1 MVRYPKDYSPI
12 MEYYSQI
19 KGGKVTVSRKVQRIY
34 QKLTEDLSGSTGAD
48 GTMYHYSPSRA
59 NHILEFAENYC
70 RHSKGK
76 LGGQLVVLE
85 LWEKAM
91 LAAMFGFIDDEGR
104 RRYRE
109 VVLIVAK
116 KNGKSLISS
125 IVGLYLQ
132 VGDGE
137 PGAEVYA
144 VATKKDQAKIIWG
157 EAKRMVN
164 KSPELRKLIK
174 PLVGEMDCAVNES
187 VFKPLASDTDTLD
200 GLNVHG
206 ALMDEVH
213 QWRDGMA
220 LYNIIADG
228 TTAREQPMTL
238 ITTTAG
244 VVREDIYDNKYEYAA
259 KVIIGYDDP
268 DAGIVDDHF
277 LPFIYELDARE
288 EWEDERCWPKANPG
302 LGTIKNIRQLR
313 DKKTDDLQL
322 KVERAKQNPNDLSG
336 VLCKEFNIRETSG
349 GSWLS
354 FDDINN
360 ETLFDVAELRPRY
373 GVGGADLSST
383 DDLTAACV
391 IFMLPECSDIYVI
404 PMFWIPAD
412 LVERHI
418 NEDKV
423 RYDIWIDKGW
433 VRTCPGNRINPDA
446 VREWFLEVQS
456 EYDIYLNL
464 VGYDS
469 WSAELWVN
477 EMKRSFGDST
487 MRPVIQGKKTLS
499 NPMKMLAKDLQAHK
513 IIYNNNGVLK
523 WCMANT
529 CVDEDRN
536 GNIQPIK
543 SRKPTQR
550 IDGLAALLDAYTVLQ
565 DNLNDYLSVI

>member
-1 MVRYPKDYSPI
+1 MVKYPEDYSPI
-12 MEYYSQI
+12 LEYYDRI
-19 KGGKVTVSRKVQRIY
+19 KSGDEVVSRKVARVY
-34 QKLTEDLSGSTGAD
+34 RKLAEDLSGSVGAD
-48 GTMYHYSPSRA
+48 GTVYHYSHSRA

-109 VVLIVAK
+109 IILIVAK
-116 KNGKSLISS
+116 KNGKSLIGS

-164 KSPELRKLIK
+164 KSPELRRIIK
-174 PLVGEMDCAVNES
+174 PLVGEMDCAANES

-213 QWRDGMA
+213 QWRDGVA
-220 LYNIIADG
+220 LYDIIADG
-228 TTAREQPMTL
+228 TTAREQPMVL
-238 ITTTAG
+238 ITSTAG
-244 VVREDIYDNKYEYAA
+244 VVREDIYDNKYEYAE
-259 KVIIGYDDP
+259 KVILGYDDP

-277 LPFIYELDARE
+277 LPFIYELDSRE
-288 EWEDERCWPKANPG
+288 EWEKEECWKKANPG

-313 DKKTDDLQL
+313 DK
-322 KVERAKQNPNDLSG
+322 VARAKQEPSLQRNL
-336 VLCKEFNIRETSG
+336 LCKEFNIRETAG

-354 FDDINN
+354 FDDLNN
-360 ETLFDVAELRPRY
+360 ETLFDVRELKPRY

-391 IFMLPECSDIYVI
+391 IFMLPGFPEIYVI
-404 PMFWIPAD
+404 PMFWIPENS
-412 LVERHI
+412 VERHI
-418 NEDKV
+418 RTDKI
-423 RYDIWIDKGW
+423 RYDIWIEKGW
-433 VRTCPGNRINPDA
+433 VRTCPGNKINPD
-446 VREWFLEVQS
+446 VVWEWFVEIQE
-456 EYDIYLNL
+456 EYDIYLNI

-469 WSAELWVN
+469 WSAEMWAN
-477 EMKRSFGDST
+477 KMKQTFGEKT
-487 MRPVIQGKKTLS
+487 MHPVIQGKKTLS
-499 NPMKMLAKDLQAHK
+499 NPMKMLAKDFEAHR
-513 IIYNNNGVLK
+513 IIYNNNGLLK
-523 WCMANT
+523 WCIANT
-529 CVDEDRN
+529 SVDEDKN

-543 SRKPTQR
+543 SRRPTQR

-565 DNLNDYLSVI
+565 DNLDDYLSVI

>member
-1 MVRYPKDYSPI
+1 MVKYPKDYSPI

-19 KGGKVTVSRKVQRIY
+19 RDGKVTVSKKIRRIY
-34 QKLTEDLSGSTGAD
+34 QKLAEDLSGSTGGD
-48 GTMYHYSPSRA
+48 GTVYHYSSSRA

-70 RHSKGK
+70 RHSKGR

-174 PLVGEMDCAVNES
+174 PLVGEMDCAANES

-220 LYNIIADG
+220 LYDIIADG

-313 DKKTDDLQL
+313 DKVRKAQQSPDLQRNL
-322 KVERAKQNPNDLSG
+322 
-336 VLCKEFNIRETSG
+336 LCKEFNIRETSG

-360 ETLFDVAELRPRY
+360 ETTFDVTELRPRY

-446 VREWFLEVQS
+446 VREWFLEIQS
-456 EYDIYLNL
+456 KYDIYLNL

>member
-1 MVRYPKDYSPI
+1 MVKYPEDYSPI
-12 MEYYSQI
+12 LEYYERI
-19 KGGKVTVSRKVQRIY
+19 KSGDEVVSRKIARVYR
-34 QKLTEDLSGSTGAD
+34 KLAEDLNGSVGAD
-48 GTMYHYSPSRA
+48 GTVYHYSHSRA

-109 VVLIVAK
+109 IILIVAK
-116 KNGKSLISS
+116 KNGKSLIGS

-164 KSPELRKLIK
+164 KSPELRRIIK
-174 PLVGEMDCAVNES
+174 PLVGEMDCAANES

-213 QWRDGMA
+213 QWRDGVA
-220 LYNIIADG
+220 LYDIIADG
-228 TTAREQPMTL
+228 TTAREQPMVL
-238 ITTTAG
+238 ITSTAG
-244 VVREDIYDNKYEYAA
+244 VVREDIYDNKYEYAE
-259 KVIIGYDDP
+259 KVILGYDDP

-277 LPFIYELDARE
+277 LPFIYELDSRE
-288 EWEDERCWPKANPG
+288 EWEKEECWKKANPG

-313 DKKTDDLQL
+313 DK
-322 KVERAKQNPNDLSG
+322 VARAKQEPSLQRNL
-336 VLCKEFNIRETSG
+336 LCKEFNIRETAG

-354 FDDINN
+354 FDDLNN
-360 ETLFDVAELRPRY
+360 ETLFDVRELKPRY

-391 IFMLPECSDIYVI
+391 IFMLPESPEIYVI
-404 PMFWIPAD
+404 PMFWIPENS
-412 LVERHI
+412 VERHI
-418 NEDKV
+418 RTDKI
-423 RYDIWIDKGW
+423 RYDIWIEKGW
-433 VRTCPGNRINPDA
+433 VRTCPGNKINPD
-446 VREWFLEVQS
+446 VVWEWFVEIQN
-456 EYDIYLNL
+456 EYDIYLFN

-469 WSAELWVN
+469 WSAEMWASK
-477 EMKRSFGDST
+477 MKQTFGDST

-499 NPMKMLAKDLQAHK
+499 NPMKMLAKDFEAHR
-513 IIYNNNGVLK
+513 IIYNNNGLLK
-523 WCMANT
+523 WCIANT
-529 CVDEDRN
+529 SVDEDKN

-543 SRKPTQR
+543 NRRPTQR

-565 DNLNDYLSVI
+565 DNLDDYLSVI

>member
-1 MVRYPKDYSPI
+1 LVRYPKDYSPI

-34 QKLTEDLSGSTGAD
+34 QKLAEDLSGSTGAD

-313 DKKTDDLQL
+313 DKVRKAQQSPDLQRNL
-322 KVERAKQNPNDLSG
+322 
-336 VLCKEFNIRETSG
+336 LCKEFNIRETSG

-360 ETLFDVAELRPRY
+360 ETLFNVAELRPRY

>member
-1 MVRYPKDYSPI
+1 MVKYPEDYSPI
-12 MEYYSQI
+12 LEYYERI
-19 KGGKVTVSRKVQRIY
+19 KSGDEVVSRKIARVYR
-34 QKLTEDLSGSTGAD
+34 KLVEDLNGSVGAD
-48 GTMYHYSPSRA
+48 GTVYHYSHSRA

-109 VVLIVAK
+109 IILIVAK
-116 KNGKSLISS
+116 KNGKSLIGS

-164 KSPELRKLIK
+164 KSPELRRIIK
-174 PLVGEMDCAVNES
+174 PLVGEMDCAANES

-213 QWRDGMA
+213 QWRDGVA
-220 LYNIIADG
+220 LYDIIADG
-228 TTAREQPMTL
+228 TTAREQPMVL
-238 ITTTAG
+238 ITSTAG
-244 VVREDIYDNKYEYAA
+244 VVREDIYDNKYEYAE
-259 KVIIGYDDP
+259 KVILGYDDP

-277 LPFIYELDARE
+277 LPFIYELDSRD
-288 EWEDERCWPKANPG
+288 EWEKEECWKKANPG

-313 DKKTDDLQL
+313 DK
-322 KVERAKQNPNDLSG
+322 VARAKQEPSLQRNL
-336 VLCKEFNIRETSG
+336 LCKEFNIRETAG

-354 FDDINN
+354 FDDLNN
-360 ETLFDVAELRPRY
+360 ETLFDVRELKPRY

-391 IFMLPECSDIYVI
+391 IFMLPGFPEIYVI
-404 PMFWIPAD
+404 PMFWIPENS
-412 LVERHI
+412 VERHI
-418 NEDKV
+418 RTDKI
-423 RYDIWIDKGW
+423 RYDIWIEKGW
-433 VRTCPGNRINPDA
+433 VRTCPGNKINPD
-446 VREWFLEVQS
+446 VVWEWFVEIQE
-456 EYDIYLNL
+456 EYDIYLNI

-469 WSAELWVN
+469 WSAEMWAN
-477 EMKRSFGDST
+477 KMKQTFGEKT
-487 MRPVIQGKKTLS
+487 MHPVIQGKKTLS
-499 NPMKMLAKDLQAHK
+499 NPMKMLAKDFEAHR
-513 IIYNNNGVLK
+513 IIYNNNGLLK
-523 WCMANT
+523 WCIANT
-529 CVDEDRN
+529 SVDEDKN

-543 SRKPTQR
+543 NRRATQR

-565 DNLNDYLSVI
+565 DNLDDYLSVI

>member
-1 MVRYPKDYSPI
+1 MFLVKYPEDYSPI
-12 MEYYSQI
+12 LEYYERI
-19 KGGKVTVSRKVQRIY
+19 KSGDEVVSRKIARVYR
-34 QKLTEDLSGSTGAD
+34 KLAEDLSGSVGAD
-48 GTMYHYSPSRA
+48 GTVYHYSHSRA

-109 VVLIVAK
+109 IILIVAK
-116 KNGKSLISS
+116 KNGKSLIGS

-164 KSPELRKLIK
+164 KSPELRRIIK
-174 PLVGEMDCAVNES
+174 PLVGEMDCAANES

-213 QWRDGMA
+213 QWRDGVA
-220 LYNIIADG
+220 LYDIIADG
-228 TTAREQPMTL
+228 TTAREQPMVL
-238 ITTTAG
+238 ITSTAG
-244 VVREDIYDNKYEYAA
+244 VVREDIYDNKYEYAE
-259 KVIIGYDDP
+259 KVILGYDDP

-277 LPFIYELDARE
+277 LPFIYELDSRE
-288 EWEDERCWPKANPG
+288 EWEKEECWKKANPG

-313 DKKTDDLQL
+313 DK
-322 KVERAKQNPNDLSG
+322 VARAKQEPSLQRNL
-336 VLCKEFNIRETSG
+336 LCKEFNIRETAG

-354 FDDINN
+354 FDDLNN
-360 ETLFDVAELRPRY
+360 ETLFDVRELKPRY

-391 IFMLPECSDIYVI
+391 IFMLPGSSDIYVI
-404 PMFWIPAD
+404 PMFWIPENS
-412 LVERHI
+412 VERHI
-418 NEDKV
+418 RTDKI
-423 RYDIWIDKGW
+423 RYDIWIEKGW
-433 VRTCPGNRINPDA
+433 VRTCPGNKINPD
-446 VREWFLEVQS
+446 VVWEWFVEIQE
-456 EYDIYLNL
+456 EYDIYLNI

-469 WSAELWVN
+469 WSAEMWASK
-477 EMKRSFGDST
+477 MKQTFGEKT

-499 NPMKMLAKDLQAHK
+499 NPMKMLAKDFEAHR
-513 IIYNNNGVLK
+513 IIYNNNGLLK
-523 WCMANT
+523 WCIANT
-529 CVDEDRN
+529 SVDEDKN

-543 SRKPTQR
+543 SRTPTRR

-565 DNLNDYLSVI
+565 DNLDDYLSVI

>member
-1 MVRYPKDYSPI
+1 MFLVKYPEDYSPI
-12 MEYYSQI
+12 LEYYERI
-19 KGGKVTVSRKVQRIY
+19 KSGDEVVSRKIARVYR
-34 QKLTEDLSGSTGAD
+34 KLAEDLDGSVGAD
-48 GTMYHYSPSRA
+48 GTVYHYSHSRA

-91 LAAMFGFIDDEGR
+91 LSAMFGFIDDEGR

-109 VVLIVAK
+109 VILIVAK
-116 KNGKSLISS
+116 KNGKSLIGS

-164 KSPELRKLIK
+164 KSPELRRIIK
-174 PLVGEMDCAVNES
+174 PLVGEMDCAANES

-213 QWRDGMA
+213 QWRDGVA
-220 LYNIIADG
+220 LYDIIADG
-228 TTAREQPMTL
+228 TTAREQPMVL
-238 ITTTAG
+238 ITSTAG
-244 VVREDIYDNKYEYAA
+244 VVREDIYDNKYEYAE
-259 KVIIGYDDP
+259 KVILGYDDP

-277 LPFIYELDARE
+277 LPFIYELDSRE
-288 EWEDERCWPKANPG
+288 EWEKEECWKKANPG

-313 DKKTDDLQL
+313 DK
-322 KVERAKQNPNDLSG
+322 VARAKQEPSLQRNL
-336 VLCKEFNIRETSG
+336 LCKEFNIRETAG

-354 FDDINN
+354 FDDLNN
-360 ETLFDVAELRPRY
+360 ETLFDVRELKPRY

-391 IFMLPECSDIYVI
+391 IFMLPGCSDIYVI
-404 PMFWIPAD
+404 PMFWIPENS
-412 LVERHI
+412 VERHI
-418 NEDKV
+418 RTDKI
-423 RYDIWIDKGW
+423 RYDIWIEKGW
-433 VRTCPGNRINPDA
+433 VRTCPGNKINPD
-446 VREWFLEVQS
+446 VVWEWFVEIQE
-456 EYDIYLNL
+456 EYDIYLNI

-469 WSAELWVN
+469 WSAEMWAN
-477 EMKRSFGDST
+477 KMKQTFGEKT
-487 MRPVIQGKKTLS
+487 MHPVIQGKKTLS
-499 NPMKMLAKDLQAHK
+499 NPMKMLAKDFEAHR
-513 IIYNNNGVLK
+513 IIYNNNGLLK
-523 WCMANT
+523 WCIANT
-529 CVDEDRN
+529 SVDEDKN

-543 SRKPTQR
+543 NRRPTQR

-565 DNLNDYLSVI
+565 DNLDDYLSVI

>member
-19 KGGKVTVSRKVQRIY
+19 KDGKVTVSRKVQRIY
-34 QKLTEDLSGSTGAD
+34 QKLAEDLSGSIGAD

-76 LGGQLVVLE
+76 LGGQLIVLE

-313 DKKTDDLQL
+313 DKVRKAQQSPDLQRNL
-322 KVERAKQNPNDLSG
+322 
-336 VLCKEFNIRETSG
+336 LCKEFNIRETSG

>member
-313 DKKTDDLQL
+313 DKVRKAQQSPDLQRNL
-322 KVERAKQNPNDLSG
+322 
-336 VLCKEFNIRETSG
+336 LCKEFNIRETSG

>member
-19 KGGKVTVSRKVQRIY
+19 KDGKVTVSRKVQRIY
-34 QKLTEDLSGSTGAD
+34 QKLAEDLSGSAGAD

-213 QWRDGMA
+213 QWRDGLS

-313 DKKTDDLQL
+313 DKVRKAQQSPDLQRNL
-322 KVERAKQNPNDLSG
+322 
-336 VLCKEFNIRETSG
+336 LCKEFNIRETSG

-360 ETLFDVAELRPRY
+360 ETIFDVAELRPRY

>member
-1 MVRYPKDYSPI
+1 MVKYPEDYSPI
-12 MEYYSQI
+12 LEYYERI
-19 KGGKVTVSRKVQRIY
+19 KSGDEVVSRKIARVYR
-34 QKLTEDLSGSTGAD
+34 KLVEDLCGSVGAD
-48 GTMYHYSPSRA
+48 GTVYHYSHSRA

-104 RRYRE
+104 RKYRE
-109 VVLIVAK
+109 IILIVAK
-116 KNGKSLISS
+116 KNGKSLIGS

-164 KSPELRKLIK
+164 KSPELRRIIK
-174 PLVGEMDCAVNES
+174 PLVGEMDCAANES

-213 QWRDGMA
+213 QWRDGVA
-220 LYNIIADG
+220 LYDIIADG
-228 TTAREQPMTL
+228 TTAREQPMVL
-238 ITTTAG
+238 ITSTAG
-244 VVREDIYDNKYEYAA
+244 VVREDIYDNKYEYAE
-259 KVIIGYDDP
+259 KVILGYDDP

-277 LPFIYELDARE
+277 LPFIYELDSRE
-288 EWEDERCWPKANPG
+288 EWENEECWKKANPG

-313 DKKTDDLQL
+313 DK
-322 KVERAKQNPNDLSG
+322 VARAKQEPSLQRNL
-336 VLCKEFNIRETSG
+336 LCKEFNIRETAG

-354 FDDINN
+354 FDDLNN
-360 ETLFDVAELRPRY
+360 ETLFDVRELKPRY

-391 IFMLPECSDIYVI
+391 IFMLPESPEIYVI
-404 PMFWIPAD
+404 PMFWIPENS
-412 LVERHI
+412 VERHI
-418 NEDKV
+418 RTDKI
-423 RYDIWIDKGW
+423 RYDIWIEKGW
-433 VRTCPGNRINPDA
+433 VRTCPGNKINPD
-446 VREWFLEVQS
+446 VVWEWFVEIQN
-456 EYDIYLNL
+456 EYDIYLFN

-469 WSAELWVN
+469 WSAEMWASK
-477 EMKRSFGDST
+477 MKQTFGDST

-499 NPMKMLAKDLQAHK
+499 NPMKMLAKDFEAHR
-513 IIYNNNGVLK
+513 IIYNNNGLLK
-523 WCMANT
+523 WCIANT
-529 CVDEDRN
+529 SVDEDKN

-543 SRKPTQR
+543 NRHPTQR

-565 DNLNDYLSVI
+565 DNLDDYLSVI

>member
-19 KGGKVTVSRKVQRIY
+19 KDGKVTVSRKVQRIY
-34 QKLTEDLSGSTGAD
+34 QKLAEDLSGSAGAD

-313 DKKTDDLQL
+313 DKVRKAQQSPDLQRNL
-322 KVERAKQNPNDLSG
+322 
-336 VLCKEFNIRETSG
+336 LCKEFNIRETSG

>member
-1 MVRYPKDYSPI
+1 MIKYPEAYNPI
-12 MEYYSQI
+12 LEYYERI
-19 KGGKVTVSRKVQRIY
+19 KSGDEVVSRKIARVYR
-34 QKLTEDLSGSTGAD
+34 KLAEDIGGSVGAD
-48 GTMYHYSPSRA
+48 GTVYHYSHSRA

-109 VVLIVAK
+109 VILIVAK
-116 KNGKSLISS
+116 KNGKSLIGS

-164 KSPELRKLIK
+164 KSPELRRIIK
-174 PLVGEMDCAVNES
+174 PLVGEMDCAANES

-213 QWRDGMA
+213 QWRDGVA
-220 LYNIIADG
+220 LYDIIADG
-228 TTAREQPMTL
+228 TTAREQPMVL
-238 ITTTAG
+238 ITSTAG
-244 VVREDIYDNKYEYAA
+244 VVREDIYDRKYEYAE
-259 KVIIGYDDP
+259 KVILGYDDP

-277 LPFIYELDARE
+277 LPFIYELDSRE
-288 EWEDERCWPKANPG
+288 EWEKEECWKKANPG

-313 DKKTDDLQL
+313 DKVAK
-322 KVERAKQNPNDLSG
+322 AKQEPSLQRNL
-336 VLCKEFNIRETSG
+336 LCKEFNIRETAG

-354 FDDINN
+354 FDDLNN
-360 ETLFDVAELRPRY
+360 ETLFDVRELKPRY

-391 IFMLPECSDIYVI
+391 IFMLPGCSDIYVI
-404 PMFWIPAD
+404 PMFWIPENS
-412 LVERHI
+412 VERHI
-418 NEDKV
+418 RTDKI
-423 RYDIWIDKGW
+423 RYDIWIEKGW
-433 VRTCPGNRINPDA
+433 VRTCPGNKINPD
-446 VREWFLEVQS
+446 VVWEWFVEVQN
-456 EYDIYLNL
+456 EYDIYLFN

-469 WSAELWVN
+469 WSAEMWASK
-477 EMKRSFGDST
+477 MKQTFGEKT
-487 MRPVIQGKKTLS
+487 MHPVIQGKKTLS
-499 NPMKMLAKDLQAHK
+499 NPMKMLAKDFEAHR
-513 IIYNNNGVLK
+513 IIYNNNGLLK
-523 WCMANT
+523 WCIANT
-529 CVDEDRN
+529 SVDEDKN

-543 SRKPTQR
+543 NRRPTQR

-565 DNLNDYLSVI
+565 DNLDEYLSVI

>member
-19 KGGKVTVSRKVQRIY
+19 KDGKVTVSRKVQRIY
-34 QKLTEDLSGSTGAD
+34 QKLAEDLSGSTGAD

-157 EAKRMVN
+157 EAKRMAN

-174 PLVGEMDCAVNES
+174 PLVGEMDCAANES

-220 LYNIIADG
+220 LYDIIADG

-313 DKKTDDLQL
+313 DKVRKAQQSPDLQRNL
-322 KVERAKQNPNDLSG
+322 
-336 VLCKEFNIRETSG
+336 LCKEFNIRETSG

-360 ETLFDVAELRPRY
+360 ETAFDVAELRPRY

-391 IFMLPECSDIYVI
+391 IFMLPDCSDIYVI

>member
-1 MVRYPKDYSPI
+1 MFLVKYPEDYSPI
-12 MEYYSQI
+12 LEYYERI
-19 KGGKVTVSRKVQRIY
+19 KSGDEVVSRKIARVYR
-34 QKLTEDLSGSTGAD
+34 KLAEDLGGSVGAD
-48 GTMYHYSPSRA
+48 GTVYHYSHSRA

-109 VVLIVAK
+109 IILIVAK
-116 KNGKSLISS
+116 KNGKSLIGS

-164 KSPELRKLIK
+164 KSPELRHIIK
-174 PLVGEMDCAVNES
+174 PLVGEMDCAANES

-213 QWRDGMA
+213 QWRDGVA
-220 LYNIIADG
+220 LYDIIADG
-228 TTAREQPMTL
+228 TTAREQPMVL
-238 ITTTAG
+238 ITSTAG
-244 VVREDIYDNKYEYAA
+244 VVREDIYDNKYEYAE
-259 KVIIGYDDP
+259 KVILGYDDP

-277 LPFIYELDARE
+277 LPFIYELDSRE
-288 EWEDERCWPKANPG
+288 EWEKEECWKKANPG

-313 DKKTDDLQL
+313 DK
-322 KVERAKQNPNDLSG
+322 VARAKQEPSLQRNL
-336 VLCKEFNIRETSG
+336 LCKEFNIRETAG

-354 FDDINN
+354 FDDLNN
-360 ETLFDVAELRPRY
+360 ETLFDVRELKPRY

-391 IFMLPECSDIYVI
+391 IFMLPGCSDIYVI
-404 PMFWIPAD
+404 PMFWIPENS
-412 LVERHI
+412 VERHI
-418 NEDKV
+418 RTDKI
-423 RYDIWIDKGW
+423 RYDIWIEKGW
-433 VRTCPGNRINPDA
+433 VRTCPGNKINPD
-446 VREWFLEVQS
+446 VVWEWFVEIQE
-456 EYDIYLNL
+456 EYDIYLNI

-469 WSAELWVN
+469 WSAEMWAN
-477 EMKRSFGDST
+477 KMKQTFGEKT
-487 MRPVIQGKKTLS
+487 MHPVIQGKKTLS
-499 NPMKMLAKDLQAHK
+499 NPMKMLAKDFEAHR
-513 IIYNNNGVLK
+513 IIYNNNGLLK
-523 WCMANT
+523 WCIANT
-529 CVDEDRN
+529 SVDEDKN

-543 SRKPTQR
+543 NRRPTQR

-565 DNLNDYLSVI
+565 DNLDDYLSVI

>member
-1 MVRYPKDYSPI
+1 MVKYPEDYSPI
-12 MEYYSQI
+12 LEYYERI
-19 KGGKVTVSRKVQRIY
+19 KSGDEVVSRKVARVY
-34 QKLTEDLSGSTGAD
+34 RKLAEDLNGSVGAD
-48 GTMYHYSPSRA
+48 GTVYHYSHSRA

-104 RRYRE
+104 RKYRE
-109 VVLIVAK
+109 IILIVAK
-116 KNGKSLISS
+116 KNGKSLIGS

-164 KSPELRKLIK
+164 KSPELRRIIK
-174 PLVGEMDCAVNES
+174 PLVGEMDCAANES

-213 QWRDGMA
+213 QWRDGVA
-220 LYNIIADG
+220 LYDIIADG
-228 TTAREQPMTL
+228 TTAREQPMVL
-238 ITTTAG
+238 ITSTAG
-244 VVREDIYDNKYEYAA
+244 VVREDIYDNKYEYAE
-259 KVIIGYDDP
+259 KVILGYDDP

-277 LPFIYELDARE
+277 LPFIYELDSRD
-288 EWEDERCWPKANPG
+288 EWEKEECWKKANPG

-313 DKKTDDLQL
+313 DK
-322 KVERAKQNPNDLSG
+322 VARAKQEPSLQRNL
-336 VLCKEFNIRETSG
+336 LCKEFNIRETAG

-354 FDDINN
+354 FDDLNN
-360 ETLFDVAELRPRY
+360 ETLFDVRELKPRY

-391 IFMLPECSDIYVI
+391 IFMLPGCSDIYVI
-404 PMFWIPAD
+404 PMFWIPENS
-412 LVERHI
+412 VERHI
-418 NEDKV
+418 RTDHI
-423 RYDIWIDKGW
+423 RYDIWIEKGW
-433 VRTCPGNRINPDA
+433 VRTCPGNKINPD
-446 VREWFLEVQS
+446 VVWEWFVEIQE
-456 EYDIYLNL
+456 EYDIYLNI

-469 WSAELWVN
+469 WSAEMWAN
-477 EMKRSFGDST
+477 KMKQTFGEKT
-487 MRPVIQGKKTLS
+487 MHPVIQGKKTLS
-499 NPMKMLAKDLQAHK
+499 NPMKMLAKDFEAHR
-513 IIYNNNGVLK
+513 IIYNNNGLLK
-523 WCMANT
+523 WCIANT
-529 CVDEDRN
+529 SVDEDKN

-543 SRKPTQR
+543 SRRPTQR

-565 DNLNDYLSVI
+565 DNLDDYLSVI

>member
-259 KVIIGYDDP
+259 KVIISYDDP

-313 DKKTDDLQL
+313 DKVRKAQQSPDLQRNL
-322 KVERAKQNPNDLSG
+322 
-336 VLCKEFNIRETSG
+336 LCKEFNIRETSG

>member
-1 MVRYPKDYSPI
+1 MVKYPEDYNPI
-12 MEYYSQI
+12 LEYYERI
-19 KGGKVTVSRKVQRIY
+19 KNGVEVVSRKIARVYR
-34 QKLTEDLSGSTGAD
+34 KLAEDLAGSVGAD
-48 GTMYHYSPSRA
+48 GTVYHYSHSRA

-109 VVLIVAK
+109 VILIVAK
-116 KNGKSLISS
+116 KNGKSLIGS

-164 KSPELRKLIK
+164 KSPELRRLIK
-174 PLVGEMDCAVNES
+174 PLVGEMDCAANES

-213 QWRDGMA
+213 QWRDGVA
-220 LYNIIADG
+220 LYDIIADG
-228 TTAREQPMTL
+228 TTAREQPMVL
-238 ITTTAG
+238 ITSTAG
-244 VVREDIYDNKYEYAA
+244 VVREDIYDNKYEYAE
-259 KVIIGYDDP
+259 KVILGYDDP

-277 LPFIYELDARE
+277 LPFIYELDSRE
-288 EWEDERCWPKANPG
+288 EWEKEECWKKANPG

-313 DKKTDDLQL
+313 DK
-322 KVERAKQNPNDLSG
+322 VARAKQEPSLQRNL
-336 VLCKEFNIRETSG
+336 LCKEFNIRETAG

-354 FDDINN
+354 FDDLNN
-360 ETLFDVAELRPRY
+360 ETLFDVRELKPRY

-391 IFMLPECSDIYVI
+391 IFMLPGSSDIYVI
-404 PMFWIPAD
+404 PMFWIPENS
-412 LVERHI
+412 VERHI
-418 NEDKV
+418 RTDKI
-423 RYDIWIDKGW
+423 RYDIWIEKGW
-433 VRTCPGNRINPDA
+433 VRTCPGNKINPD
-446 VREWFLEVQS
+446 VVWEWFVEIQE
-456 EYDIYLNL
+456 EYDIYLNI

-469 WSAELWVN
+469 WSAEMWASK
-477 EMKRSFGDST
+477 MKQTFGDST

-499 NPMKMLAKDLQAHK
+499 NPMKMLAKDFEAHR
-513 IIYNNNGVLK
+513 IIYNNNGLLK
-523 WCMANT
+523 WCIANT
-529 CVDEDRN
+529 SVDEDKN

-543 SRKPTQR
+543 NRRPTQR

-565 DNLNDYLSVI
+565 DNLDEYLSVI

>member
-1 MVRYPKDYSPI
+1 MVKYPEDYSPI
-12 MEYYSQI
+12 LEYYERI
-19 KGGKVTVSRKVQRIY
+19 KSGDEVVSRKIARVYR
-34 QKLTEDLSGSTGAD
+34 KLAEDLNGSVGAD
-48 GTMYHYSPSRA
+48 GTVYHYSHSRA

-109 VVLIVAK
+109 IILIVAK
-116 KNGKSLISS
+116 KNGKSLIGS

-164 KSPELRKLIK
+164 KSPELRRIIK
-174 PLVGEMDCAVNES
+174 PLVGEMDCAANES

-213 QWRDGMA
+213 QWRDGVA
-220 LYNIIADG
+220 LYDIIADG
-228 TTAREQPMTL
+228 TTAREQPMVL
-238 ITTTAG
+238 ITSTAG
-244 VVREDIYDNKYEYAA
+244 VVREDIYDNKYEYAE
-259 KVIIGYDDP
+259 KVILGYDDP

-277 LPFIYELDARE
+277 LPFIYELDSRE
-288 EWEDERCWPKANPG
+288 EWEKEECWKKANPG

-313 DKKTDDLQL
+313 DK
-322 KVERAKQNPNDLSG
+322 VARAKQEPSLQRNL
-336 VLCKEFNIRETSG
+336 LCKEFNIRETAG

-354 FDDINN
+354 FDDLNN
-360 ETLFDVAELRPRY
+360 ETLFDVRELKPRY

-391 IFMLPECSDIYVI
+391 IFMLPGCSDIYVI
-404 PMFWIPAD
+404 PMFWIPENS
-412 LVERHI
+412 VERHI
-418 NEDKV
+418 RTDHI
-423 RYDIWIDKGW
+423 RYDIWIEKGW
-433 VRTCPGNRINPDA
+433 VRTCPGNKINPD
-446 VREWFLEVQS
+446 VVWEWFVEIQE
-456 EYDIYLNL
+456 EYDIYLNI

-469 WSAELWVN
+469 WSAEMWAN
-477 EMKRSFGDST
+477 KMKQTFGEKT
-487 MRPVIQGKKTLS
+487 MHPVIQGKKTLS
-499 NPMKMLAKDLQAHK
+499 NPMKMLAKDFEAHR
-513 IIYNNNGVLK
+513 IIYNNNGLLK
-523 WCMANT
+523 WCIANT
-529 CVDEDRN
+529 SVDEDKN

-543 SRKPTQR
+543 NRRPTQR

-565 DNLNDYLSVI
+565 DNLDDYLSVI

>member
-1 MVRYPKDYSPI
+1 
-12 MEYYSQI
+12 
-19 KGGKVTVSRKVQRIY
+19 
-34 QKLTEDLSGSTGAD
+34 
-48 GTMYHYSPSRA
+48 
-59 NHILEFAENYC
+59 
-70 RHSKGK
+70 
-76 LGGQLVVLE
+76 
-85 LWEKAM
+85 M

-164 KSPELRKLIK
+164 KSPELCKLIK
-174 PLVGEMDCAVNES
+174 PLVGEMDCAANES

-313 DKKTDDLQL
+313 DKVRKAQQSPDLQRNL
-322 KVERAKQNPNDLSG
+322 
-336 VLCKEFNIRETSG
+336 LCKEFNIRETSG

-360 ETLFDVAELRPRY
+360 ETAFDVAEIRPRY

-446 VREWFLEVQS
+446 VREWFLEIQS
-456 EYDIYLNL
+456 KYDIYLNL

>member
-19 KGGKVTVSRKVQRIY
+19 KDGKVTVSRKVQRIY
-34 QKLTEDLSGSTGAD
+34 QKLAEDLSGSTGAD

-244 VVREDIYDNKYEYAA
+244 VVREDIYDNQYEYAA

-313 DKKTDDLQL
+313 DKVRKAQQSPDLQRNL
-322 KVERAKQNPNDLSG
+322 
-336 VLCKEFNIRETSG
+336 LCKEFNIRETSG

-360 ETLFDVAELRPRY
+360 ETTFDVTELRPRY

>member
-1 MVRYPKDYSPI
+1 
-12 MEYYSQI
+12 MEYYNQI
-19 KGGKVTVSRKVQRIY
+19 RDGKVIVSKKVQRIY
-34 QKLTEDLSGSTGAD
+34 QKLAEDLSGSTGAD

-313 DKKTDDLQL
+313 DKVRKAQQSPDLQRNL
-322 KVERAKQNPNDLSG
+322 
-336 VLCKEFNIRETSG
+336 LCKEFNIRETSG

>member
-1 MVRYPKDYSPI
+1 MIKYPEAYNPI
-12 MEYYSQI
+12 LEYYERI
-19 KGGKVTVSRKVQRIY
+19 KSGKEVVDRKIARVYR
-34 QKLTEDLSGSTGAD
+34 KLAEDIGRSVGAD
-48 GTMYHYSPSRA
+48 GTVYHYSHSRA

-109 VVLIVAK
+109 VILIVAK
-116 KNGKSLISS
+116 KNGKSLIGS

-164 KSPELRKLIK
+164 KSPELRRIIK
-174 PLVGEMDCAVNES
+174 PLVGEMDCAANES

-213 QWRDGMA
+213 QWRDGVA
-220 LYNIIADG
+220 LYDIIADG
-228 TTAREQPMTL
+228 TTAREQPMVL
-238 ITTTAG
+238 ITSTAG
-244 VVREDIYDNKYEYAA
+244 VVREDIYDNKYEYAE
-259 KVIIGYDDP
+259 KVILGYDDP

-277 LPFIYELDARE
+277 LPFIYELDSRE
-288 EWEDERCWPKANPG
+288 EWEKEECWKKANPG

-313 DKKTDDLQL
+313 DK
-322 KVERAKQNPNDLSG
+322 VARAKQEPSLQRNL
-336 VLCKEFNIRETSG
+336 LCKEFNIRETAG

-354 FDDINN
+354 FDDLNN
-360 ETLFDVAELRPRY
+360 ETLFDVRELKPRY

-391 IFMLPECSDIYVI
+391 IFMLPGCSDIYVI
-404 PMFWIPAD
+404 PMFWIPENS
-412 LVERHI
+412 VERHI
-418 NEDKV
+418 RTDKI
-423 RYDIWIDKGW
+423 RYDIWIEKGW
-433 VRTCPGNRINPDA
+433 VRTCPGNKINPD
-446 VREWFLEVQS
+446 VVWEWFVEIQE
-456 EYDIYLNL
+456 EYDIYLNI

-469 WSAELWVN
+469 WSAEMWAN
-477 EMKRSFGDST
+477 KMKQTFGEKT
-487 MRPVIQGKKTLS
+487 MHPVIQGKKTLS
-499 NPMKMLAKDLQAHK
+499 NPMKMLAKDFEAHR
-513 IIYNNNGVLK
+513 IIYNNNGLLK
-523 WCMANT
+523 WCIANT
-529 CVDEDRN
+529 SVDEDKN

-543 SRKPTQR
+543 NRRPTQR

-565 DNLNDYLSVI
+565 DNLDDYLSVI

>member
-19 KGGKVTVSRKVQRIY
+19 KDGKVTVSRKVQRIY
-34 QKLTEDLSGSTGAD
+34 QKLAEDLSGSTGAD

-313 DKKTDDLQL
+313 DKVRKAQQSPDLQRNL
-322 KVERAKQNPNDLSG
+322 
-336 VLCKEFNIRETSG
+336 LCKEFNIRETSG

>member
-19 KGGKVTVSRKVQRIY
+19 KDGKVTVSRKVQRIY
-34 QKLTEDLSGSTGAD
+34 QKLAEDLSGSTGAD

-313 DKKTDDLQL
+313 DKVRKAQQSPDLQRNL
-322 KVERAKQNPNDLSG
+322 
-336 VLCKEFNIRETSG
+336 LCKEFNIRETSG

-477 EMKRSFGDST
+477 EMKKSFGDST

-550 IDGLAALLDAYTVLQ
+550 IDGLAALLDAYTILQ

>member
-19 KGGKVTVSRKVQRIY
+19 KDGKVTVSRKVQRIY
-34 QKLTEDLSGSTGAD
+34 QKLAEDLSGSTGAD

-313 DKKTDDLQL
+313 DKVRKAQQSPDLQRNL
-322 KVERAKQNPNDLSG
+322 
-336 VLCKEFNIRETSG
+336 LCKEFNIRETSG

-433 VRTCPGNRINPDA
+433 VRTCPGNRINPDV

>member
-1 MVRYPKDYSPI
+1 MVKYPEDYSPI
-12 MEYYSQI
+12 LEYYERI
-19 KGGKVTVSRKVQRIY
+19 KSGDEVVSRKIARVYR
-34 QKLTEDLSGSTGAD
+34 KLAEDLNGSVGAD
-48 GTMYHYSPSRA
+48 GTVYHYSHSRA

-85 LWEKAM
+85 LWEKSM

-109 VVLIVAK
+109 IILIVAK
-116 KNGKSLISS
+116 KNGKSLIGS

-164 KSPELRKLIK
+164 KSPELRRIIK
-174 PLVGEMDCAVNES
+174 PLVGEMDCAANES

-213 QWRDGMA
+213 QWRDGVA
-220 LYNIIADG
+220 LYDIIADG
-228 TTAREQPMTL
+228 TTAREQPMVL
-238 ITTTAG
+238 ITSTAG
-244 VVREDIYDNKYEYAA
+244 VVREDIYDNKYEYAE
-259 KVIIGYDDP
+259 KVILGYDDP

-277 LPFIYELDARE
+277 LPFIYELDSRE
-288 EWEDERCWPKANPG
+288 EWEKEECWKKANPG

-313 DKKTDDLQL
+313 DK
-322 KVERAKQNPNDLSG
+322 VARAKQEPSLQRNL
-336 VLCKEFNIRETSG
+336 LCKEFNIRETAG

-354 FDDINN
+354 FDDLNN
-360 ETLFDVAELRPRY
+360 ETLFDVRELKPRY

-391 IFMLPECSDIYVI
+391 IFMLPGCSDIYVI
-404 PMFWIPAD
+404 PMFWIPENS
-412 LVERHI
+412 VERHI
-418 NEDKV
+418 RTDKI
-423 RYDIWIDKGW
+423 RYDIWIEKGW
-433 VRTCPGNRINPDA
+433 VRTCPGNKINPD
-446 VREWFLEVQS
+446 VVWEWFVEIQE
-456 EYDIYLNL
+456 EYDIYLNI

-469 WSAELWVN
+469 WSAEMWAN
-477 EMKRSFGDST
+477 KMKQTFGDST

-499 NPMKMLAKDLQAHK
+499 NPMKMLAKDFEAHR
-513 IIYNNNGVLK
+513 IIYNNNGLLK
-523 WCMANT
+523 WCIANT
-529 CVDEDRN
+529 SVDEDKN

-543 SRKPTQR
+543 NRRPTQR

-565 DNLNDYLSVI
+565 DNLDDYLSVI

>member
-1 MVRYPKDYSPI
+1 

-259 KVIIGYDDP
+259 KVIISYDDP

-313 DKKTDDLQL
+313 DKVRKAQQSPDLQRNL
-322 KVERAKQNPNDLSG
+322 
-336 VLCKEFNIRETSG
+336 LCKEFNIRETSG

>member
-1 MVRYPKDYSPI
+1 MVKYPEDYSPI
-12 MEYYSQI
+12 LEYYERI
-19 KGGKVTVSRKVQRIY
+19 KSGDEVVSRKIARVYR
-34 QKLTEDLSGSTGAD
+34 KLAEDLNGSVGAD
-48 GTMYHYSPSRA
+48 GTVYHYSHSRA

-109 VVLIVAK
+109 IILIVAK
-116 KNGKSLISS
+116 KNGKSLIGS

-164 KSPELRKLIK
+164 KSPELRRIIK
-174 PLVGEMDCAVNES
+174 PLVGEMDCAANES

-213 QWRDGMA
+213 QWRDGVA
-220 LYNIIADG
+220 LYDIIADG
-228 TTAREQPMTL
+228 TTAREQPMVL
-238 ITTTAG
+238 ITSTAG
-244 VVREDIYDNKYEYAA
+244 VVREDIYDNKYEYAE
-259 KVIIGYDDP
+259 KVILGYDDP

-277 LPFIYELDARE
+277 LPFIYELDSRE
-288 EWEDERCWPKANPG
+288 EWEKEECWKKANPG

-313 DKKTDDLQL
+313 DK
-322 KVERAKQNPNDLSG
+322 VARAKQEPSLQRNL
-336 VLCKEFNIRETSG
+336 LCKEFNIRETAG

-354 FDDINN
+354 FDDLNN
-360 ETLFDVAELRPRY
+360 ETLFDVRELKPRY

-391 IFMLPECSDIYVI
+391 IFMLPESPEIYVI
-404 PMFWIPAD
+404 PMFWIPENS
-412 LVERHI
+412 VERHI
-418 NEDKV
+418 RTDKI
-423 RYDIWIDKGW
+423 RYDIWIEKGW
-433 VRTCPGNRINPDA
+433 VRTCPGNKINPD
-446 VREWFLEVQS
+446 VVWEWFVEIQE
-456 EYDIYLNL
+456 EYDIYLSI

-469 WSAELWVN
+469 WSAEMWAN
-477 EMKRSFGDST
+477 KMKQTFGEKT

-499 NPMKMLAKDLQAHK
+499 NPMKMLAKDFEAHR
-513 IIYNNNGVLK
+513 IIYNNNGLLK
-523 WCMANT
+523 WCIANT
-529 CVDEDRN
+529 SVDEDKN

-543 SRKPTQR
+543 SRRPTQR

-565 DNLNDYLSVI
+565 DNLDDYLSVI

>member
-1 MVRYPKDYSPI
+1 MVKYPEDYSPI
-12 MEYYSQI
+12 LEYYDRI
-19 KGGKVTVSRKVQRIY
+19 KSGDEVVSRKVARVY
-34 QKLTEDLSGSTGAD
+34 RKLAEDLSGSVGAD
-48 GTMYHYSPSRA
+48 GTVYHYSHSRA

-109 VVLIVAK
+109 IILIVAK
-116 KNGKSLISS
+116 KNGKSLIGS

-164 KSPELRKLIK
+164 KSPELRRIIK
-174 PLVGEMDCAVNES
+174 PLVGEMDCAANES

-213 QWRDGMA
+213 QWRDGVA
-220 LYNIIADG
+220 LYDIIADG
-228 TTAREQPMTL
+228 TTAREQPMVL
-238 ITTTAG
+238 ITSTAG
-244 VVREDIYDNKYEYAA
+244 VVREDIYDNKYEYAE
-259 KVIIGYDDP
+259 KVILGYDDP

-277 LPFIYELDARE
+277 LPFIYELDSRE
-288 EWEDERCWPKANPG
+288 EWEKEECWKKANPG

-313 DKKTDDLQL
+313 DK
-322 KVERAKQNPNDLSG
+322 VARAKQEPSLQRNL
-336 VLCKEFNIRETSG
+336 LCKEFNIRETAG

-354 FDDINN
+354 FDDLNN
-360 ETLFDVAELRPRY
+360 ETLFDVRELKPRY

-391 IFMLPECSDIYVI
+391 IFMLPGCSDIYVI
-404 PMFWIPAD
+404 PMFWIPENS
-412 LVERHI
+412 VERHI
-418 NEDKV
+418 RTDKI
-423 RYDIWIDKGW
+423 RYDIWIEKGW
-433 VRTCPGNRINPDA
+433 VRTCPGNKINPD
-446 VREWFLEVQS
+446 VVWEWFVEIQE
-456 EYDIYLNL
+456 EYDIYLNI

-469 WSAELWVN
+469 WSAEMWASK
-477 EMKRSFGDST
+477 MKQTFGEKT

-499 NPMKMLAKDLQAHK
+499 NPMKMLAKDFEAHR
-513 IIYNNNGVLK
+513 IIYNNNGLLK
-523 WCMANT
+523 WCIANT
-529 CVDEDRN
+529 SVDEDKN

-543 SRKPTQR
+543 SRRPTQR

-565 DNLNDYLSVI
+565 DNLDDYLSVI

>member
-1 MVRYPKDYSPI
+1 MFLVKYPEDYSPI
-12 MEYYSQI
+12 LEYYERI
-19 KGGKVTVSRKVQRIY
+19 KSGDEVVSRKIARVYR
-34 QKLTEDLSGSTGAD
+34 KLAEDLSGSVGAD
-48 GTMYHYSPSRA
+48 GTVYHYSHSRA

-109 VVLIVAK
+109 IILIVAK
-116 KNGKSLISS
+116 KNGKSLIGS

-164 KSPELRKLIK
+164 KSPELRRIIK
-174 PLVGEMDCAVNES
+174 PLVGEMDCAANES

-213 QWRDGMA
+213 QWRDGVA
-220 LYNIIADG
+220 LYDIIADG
-228 TTAREQPMTL
+228 TTAREQPMVL
-238 ITTTAG
+238 ITSTAG
-244 VVREDIYDNKYEYAA
+244 VVREDIYDNKYEYAE
-259 KVIIGYDDP
+259 KVILGYDDP

-277 LPFIYELDARE
+277 LPFIYELDSRE
-288 EWEDERCWPKANPG
+288 EWEKEECWKKANPG

-313 DKKTDDLQL
+313 DK
-322 KVERAKQNPNDLSG
+322 VARAKQEPSLQRNL
-336 VLCKEFNIRETSG
+336 LCKEFNIRETAG

-354 FDDINN
+354 FDDLNN
-360 ETLFDVAELRPRY
+360 ETLFDVRELKPRY

-391 IFMLPECSDIYVI
+391 IFMLPGCSDIYVI
-404 PMFWIPAD
+404 PMFWIPENS
-412 LVERHI
+412 VERHI
-418 NEDKV
+418 RTDKI
-423 RYDIWIDKGW
+423 RYDIWIEKGW
-433 VRTCPGNRINPDA
+433 VRTCPGNKINPD
-446 VREWFLEVQS
+446 VVWEWFVEIQE
-456 EYDIYLNL
+456 EYDIYLNI

-469 WSAELWVN
+469 WSAEMWAN
-477 EMKRSFGDST
+477 KMKQTFGEKT
-487 MRPVIQGKKTLS
+487 MHPVIQGKKTLS
-499 NPMKMLAKDLQAHK
+499 NPMKMLAKDFEAHR
-513 IIYNNNGVLK
+513 IIYNNNGLLK
-523 WCMANT
+523 WCIANT
-529 CVDEDRN
+529 SVDEDKN

-543 SRKPTQR
+543 NRRPTQR

-565 DNLNDYLSVI
+565 DNLDEYLSVI

>member
-1 MVRYPKDYSPI
+1 MFLVKYPEDYSPI
-12 MEYYSQI
+12 LEYYERI
-19 KGGKVTVSRKVQRIY
+19 KSGDEIVSRKIARVYR
-34 QKLTEDLSGSTGAD
+34 KLAEDLGGSVGAD
-48 GTMYHYSPSRA
+48 GTVYHYSHSRA

-109 VVLIVAK
+109 IILIVAK
-116 KNGKSLISS
+116 KNGKSLIGS

-164 KSPELRKLIK
+164 KSPELRRIIK
-174 PLVGEMDCAVNES
+174 PLVGEMDCAANES

-213 QWRDGMA
+213 QWRDGVA
-220 LYNIIADG
+220 LYDIIADG
-228 TTAREQPMTL
+228 TTAREQPMVL
-238 ITTTAG
+238 ITSTAG
-244 VVREDIYDNKYEYAA
+244 VVREDIYDNKYEYAE
-259 KVIIGYDDP
+259 KVILGYDDP

-277 LPFIYELDARE
+277 LPFIYELDSRE
-288 EWEDERCWPKANPG
+288 EWEKEECWKKANPG

-313 DKKTDDLQL
+313 DK
-322 KVERAKQNPNDLSG
+322 VARAKQEPSLQRNL
-336 VLCKEFNIRETSG
+336 LCKEFNIRETAG

-354 FDDINN
+354 FDDLNN
-360 ETLFDVAELRPRY
+360 ETLFDVRELKPRY

-391 IFMLPECSDIYVI
+391 IFMLPGSPEIYVI
-404 PMFWIPAD
+404 PMFWIPENS
-412 LVERHI
+412 VERHI
-418 NEDKV
+418 RTDKI
-423 RYDIWIDKGW
+423 RYDIWIEKGW
-433 VRTCPGNRINPDA
+433 VRTCPGNKINPD
-446 VREWFLEVQS
+446 VVWEWFVEIQE
-456 EYDIYLNL
+456 EYDIYLNI

-469 WSAELWVN
+469 WSAEMWAN
-477 EMKRSFGDST
+477 KMKQTFGEKT
-487 MRPVIQGKKTLS
+487 MHPVIQGKKTLS
-499 NPMKMLAKDLQAHK
+499 NPMKMLAKDFEAHR
-513 IIYNNNGVLK
+513 IIYNNNGLLK
-523 WCMANT
+523 WCIANT
-529 CVDEDRN
+529 SVDEDKN

-543 SRKPTQR
+543 NRRPTQR

-565 DNLNDYLSVI
+565 DNLDEYLSVI

>member
-1 MVRYPKDYSPI
+1 MVKYPEDYSPI
-12 MEYYSQI
+12 LEYYERI
-19 KGGKVTVSRKVQRIY
+19 KSGDEVVSRKIARVYR
-34 QKLTEDLSGSTGAD
+34 KLAEDLNGSVGAD
-48 GTMYHYSPSRA
+48 GTVYHYSYSRA

-91 LAAMFGFIDDEGR
+91 LSAMFGFIDDEGR

-109 VVLIVAK
+109 VILIVAK
-116 KNGKSLISS
+116 KNGKSLIGS

-164 KSPELRKLIK
+164 KSPELRRIIK
-174 PLVGEMDCAVNES
+174 PLVGEMDCAANES

-213 QWRDGMA
+213 QWRDGVA
-220 LYNIIADG
+220 LYDIIADG
-228 TTAREQPMTL
+228 TTAREQPMVL
-238 ITTTAG
+238 ITSTAG
-244 VVREDIYDNKYEYAA
+244 VVREDIYDNKYEYAE
-259 KVIIGYDDP
+259 KVILGYDDP

-277 LPFIYELDARE
+277 LPFIYELDSRE
-288 EWEDERCWPKANPG
+288 EWEKEECWKKANPG

-313 DKKTDDLQL
+313 DK
-322 KVERAKQNPNDLSG
+322 VARAKQEPSLQRNL
-336 VLCKEFNIRETSG
+336 LCKEFNIRETAG

-354 FDDINN
+354 FDDLNN
-360 ETLFDVAELRPRY
+360 ETLFDVRELKPRY

-391 IFMLPECSDIYVI
+391 IFMLPESPDIYVI
-404 PMFWIPAD
+404 PMFWIPENS
-412 LVERHI
+412 VERHI
-418 NEDKV
+418 RTDKI
-423 RYDIWIDKGW
+423 RYDIWIEKGW
-433 VRTCPGNRINPDA
+433 VRTCPGNKINPD
-446 VREWFLEVQS
+446 VVWEWFVEIQE
-456 EYDIYLNL
+456 EYDIYLNI

-469 WSAELWVN
+469 WSAEMWAN
-477 EMKRSFGDST
+477 KMKQTFGEKT
-487 MRPVIQGKKTLS
+487 MHPVIQGKKTLS
-499 NPMKMLAKDLQAHK
+499 NPMKMLAKDFEAHR
-513 IIYNNNGVLK
+513 IIYNNNGLLK
-523 WCMANT
+523 WCIANT
-529 CVDEDRN
+529 SVDEDKN

-543 SRKPTQR
+543 NRRPTQR

-565 DNLNDYLSVI
+565 DNLDDYLSVI

>member
-1 MVRYPKDYSPI
+1 MIKYPEDYSPI
-12 MEYYSQI
+12 LEYYERI
-19 KGGKVTVSRKVQRIY
+19 KSGAEVVSRKVARVY
-34 QKLTEDLSGSTGAD
+34 RKLAEDIGGSVGAD
-48 GTMYHYSPSRA
+48 GTVYHYSHSRG

-91 LAAMFGFIDDEGR
+91 LAAMFGFIDEEGR

-109 VVLIVAK
+109 VILIVAK
-116 KNGKSLISS
+116 KNGKSLIGS

-164 KSPELRKLIK
+164 KSPELRRIIK
-174 PLVGEMDCAVNES
+174 PLVGEMDCAANES

-213 QWRDGMA
+213 QWRDGVA
-220 LYNIIADG
+220 LYDIIADG
-228 TTAREQPMTL
+228 TTAREQPMVL
-238 ITTTAG
+238 ITSTAG
-244 VVREDIYDNKYEYAA
+244 VVREDIYDNKYEYAE
-259 KVIIGYDDP
+259 KVILGYDDP

-277 LPFIYELDARE
+277 LPFIYELDSRE
-288 EWEDERCWPKANPG
+288 EWEKEECWKKANPG

-313 DKKTDDLQL
+313 DK
-322 KVERAKQNPNDLSG
+322 VARAKQEPSLQRNL
-336 VLCKEFNIRETSG
+336 LCKEFNIRETAG

-354 FDDINN
+354 FDDLNN
-360 ETLFDVAELRPRY
+360 ETLFDVRELKPRY

-391 IFMLPECSDIYVI
+391 IFMLPGSPEIYVI
-404 PMFWIPAD
+404 PMFWIPENS
-412 LVERHI
+412 VERHI
-418 NEDKV
+418 RTDKI
-423 RYDIWIDKGW
+423 RYDIWIEKGW
-433 VRTCPGNRINPDA
+433 VRTCPGNKINPD
-446 VREWFLEVQS
+446 VVWEWFVEIQE
-456 EYDIYLNL
+456 EYDIYLNI

-469 WSAELWVN
+469 WSAEMWAN
-477 EMKRSFGDST
+477 KMKQTFGEKT
-487 MRPVIQGKKTLS
+487 MHPVIQGKKTLS
-499 NPMKMLAKDLQAHK
+499 NPMKMLAKDFEAHR
-513 IIYNNNGVLK
+513 IIYNNNGLLK
-523 WCMANT
+523 WCIANT
-529 CVDEDRN
+529 SVDEDKN

-543 SRKPTQR
+543 SRTPTRR

-565 DNLNDYLSVI
+565 DNLDDYLSVI

>member
-1 MVRYPKDYSPI
+1 MRILIKYPEDYSPI
-12 MEYYSQI
+12 LEYYERI
-19 KGGKVTVSRKVQRIY
+19 KSGDEVVSRKIARVYR
-34 QKLTEDLSGSTGAD
+34 KLAEDLNGSVGAD
-48 GTMYHYSPSRA
+48 GTVYHYSHSRA

-109 VVLIVAK
+109 IILIVAK
-116 KNGKSLISS
+116 KNVKSLIGS

-164 KSPELRKLIK
+164 KSPELRRIIK
-174 PLVGEMDCAVNES
+174 PLVGEMDCAANES

-213 QWRDGMA
+213 QWRDGVA
-220 LYNIIADG
+220 LYDIIADG
-228 TTAREQPMTL
+228 TTAREQPMVL
-238 ITTTAG
+238 ITSTAG
-244 VVREDIYDNKYEYAA
+244 VVREDIYDNKYEYAE
-259 KVIIGYDDP
+259 KVILGYDDP

-277 LPFIYELDARE
+277 LPFIYELDSRE
-288 EWEDERCWPKANPG
+288 EWEKEECWKKANPG

-313 DKKTDDLQL
+313 DK
-322 KVERAKQNPNDLSG
+322 VARAKQEPSLQRNL
-336 VLCKEFNIRETSG
+336 LCKEFNIRETAG

-354 FDDINN
+354 FDDLNN
-360 ETLFDVAELRPRY
+360 ETLFDVRELKPRY

-391 IFMLPECSDIYVI
+391 IFMLPGCSDIYVI
-404 PMFWIPAD
+404 PMFWIPENS
-412 LVERHI
+412 VERHI
-418 NEDKV
+418 RTDHI
-423 RYDIWIDKGW
+423 RYDIWIEKGW
-433 VRTCPGNRINPDA
+433 VRTCPGNKINPD
-446 VREWFLEVQS
+446 VVWEWFVEIQE
-456 EYDIYLNL
+456 EYDIYLKIL
-464 VGYDS
+464 GYDS
-469 WSAELWVN
+469 WSAEMWAN
-477 EMKRSFGDST
+477 KMKQTFGDST

-499 NPMKMLAKDLQAHK
+499 NPMKMLAKDFEAHR
-513 IIYNNNGVLK
+513 IIYNNNGLLK
-523 WCMANT
+523 WCIANT
-529 CVDEDRN
+529 SVDEDKN

-543 SRKPTQR
+543 NRRPTQR

-565 DNLNDYLSVI
+565 DNLDDYLSVI

>member
-1 MVRYPKDYSPI
+1 MIKYPEAYNPI
-12 MEYYSQI
+12 LEYYERI
-19 KGGKVTVSRKVQRIY
+19 KSGAEVVSRKIARVYR
-34 QKLTEDLSGSTGAD
+34 KLAEDIGGSVGAD
-48 GTMYHYSPSRA
+48 GTVYHYSHSRG

-109 VVLIVAK
+109 IILIVAK
-116 KNGKSLISS
+116 KNGKSLIGS

-164 KSPELRKLIK
+164 KSPELRRIIK
-174 PLVGEMDCAVNES
+174 PLVGEMDCAANES

-213 QWRDGMA
+213 QWRDGVA
-220 LYNIIADG
+220 LYDIIADG
-228 TTAREQPMTL
+228 TTAREQPMVL
-238 ITTTAG
+238 ITSTAG
-244 VVREDIYDNKYEYAA
+244 VVREDIYDNKYEYAE
-259 KVIIGYDDP
+259 KVILGYDDP

-277 LPFIYELDARE
+277 LPFIYELDSRE
-288 EWEDERCWPKANPG
+288 EWEKEECWKKANPG

-313 DKKTDDLQL
+313 DK
-322 KVERAKQNPNDLSG
+322 VARAKQEPSLQRNL
-336 VLCKEFNIRETSG
+336 LCKEFNIRETAG

-354 FDDINN
+354 FDDLNN
-360 ETLFDVAELRPRY
+360 ETLFDVRELKPRY

-391 IFMLPECSDIYVI
+391 IFMLPGCSDIYVI
-404 PMFWIPAD
+404 PMFWIPENS
-412 LVERHI
+412 VERHI
-418 NEDKV
+418 RTDKI
-423 RYDIWIDKGW
+423 RYDIWIEKGW
-433 VRTCPGNRINPDA
+433 VRTCPGNKINPD
-446 VREWFLEVQS
+446 VVWEWFVEIQE
-456 EYDIYLNL
+456 EYDIYLNI

-469 WSAELWVN
+469 WSAEMWAN
-477 EMKRSFGDST
+477 KMKQTFGEKT
-487 MRPVIQGKKTLS
+487 MHPVIQGKKTLS
-499 NPMKMLAKDLQAHK
+499 NPMKMLAKDFEAHR
-513 IIYNNNGVLK
+513 IIYNNNGLLK
-523 WCMANT
+523 WCIANT
-529 CVDEDRN
+529 SVDEDKN

-543 SRKPTQR
+543 NRRPTQR

-565 DNLNDYLSVI
+565 DNLDEYLSVI

>member
-1 MVRYPKDYSPI
+1 MVKYPEDYSPI
-12 MEYYSQI
+12 LEYYERI
-19 KGGKVTVSRKVQRIY
+19 KSGDEVVSRKVARVY
-34 QKLTEDLSGSTGAD
+34 RKLAEDLNGSVGAD
-48 GTMYHYSPSRA
+48 GTVYHYSHSRA

-109 VVLIVAK
+109 IILIVAK
-116 KNGKSLISS
+116 KNGKSLIGS

-164 KSPELRKLIK
+164 KSPELRRIIK
-174 PLVGEMDCAVNES
+174 PLVGEMDCAANES

-213 QWRDGMA
+213 QWRDGVA
-220 LYNIIADG
+220 LYDIIADG
-228 TTAREQPMTL
+228 TTAREQPMVL
-238 ITTTAG
+238 ITSTAG
-244 VVREDIYDNKYEYAA
+244 VVREDIYDNKYEYAE
-259 KVIIGYDDP
+259 KVILGYDDP

-277 LPFIYELDARE
+277 LPFIYELDSRE
-288 EWEDERCWPKANPG
+288 EWEKEECWKKANPG

-313 DKKTDDLQL
+313 DK
-322 KVERAKQNPNDLSG
+322 VARAKQEPSLQRNL
-336 VLCKEFNIRETSG
+336 LCKEFNIRETAG

-354 FDDINN
+354 FDDLNN
-360 ETLFDVAELRPRY
+360 ETLFDVRELKPRY

-391 IFMLPECSDIYVI
+391 IFMLPGCSDIYVI
-404 PMFWIPAD
+404 PMFWIPENS
-412 LVERHI
+412 VERHI
-418 NEDKV
+418 RTDKI
-423 RYDIWIDKGW
+423 RYDIWIEKGW
-433 VRTCPGNRINPDA
+433 VRTCPGNKINPD
-446 VREWFLEVQS
+446 VVWEWFVEIQE
-456 EYDIYLNL
+456 EYDIYLNI

-469 WSAELWVN
+469 WSAEMWAN
-477 EMKRSFGDST
+477 KMKQTFGEKT
-487 MRPVIQGKKTLS
+487 MHPVIQGKKTLS
-499 NPMKMLAKDLQAHK
+499 NPMKMLAKDFEAHR
-513 IIYNNNGVLK
+513 IIYNNNGLLK
-523 WCMANT
+523 WCIANT
-529 CVDEDRN
+529 SVDEDKN

-543 SRKPTQR
+543 NRRPTQR

-565 DNLNDYLSVI
+565 DNLDDYLSVI

>member
-1 MVRYPKDYSPI
+1 MVKYPEDYSPI
-12 MEYYSQI
+12 LEYYERI
-19 KGGKVTVSRKVQRIY
+19 KSGDEVVSRKIARVYR
-34 QKLTEDLSGSTGAD
+34 KLAEDLSGSVGAD
-48 GTMYHYSPSRA
+48 GTVYHYSHSRA

-109 VVLIVAK
+109 IILIVAK
-116 KNGKSLISS
+116 KNGKSLIGS

-164 KSPELRKLIK
+164 KSPELRRIIK
-174 PLVGEMDCAVNES
+174 PLVGEMDCAANES

-213 QWRDGMA
+213 QWRDGVA
-220 LYNIIADG
+220 LYDIIADG
-228 TTAREQPMTL
+228 TTAREQPMVL
-238 ITTTAG
+238 ITSTAG
-244 VVREDIYDNKYEYAA
+244 VVREDIYDNKYEYAE
-259 KVIIGYDDP
+259 KVILGYDDP

-277 LPFIYELDARE
+277 LPFIYELDSRE
-288 EWEDERCWPKANPG
+288 EWEKEECWKKANPG

-313 DKKTDDLQL
+313 DK
-322 KVERAKQNPNDLSG
+322 VARAKQEPSLQRNL
-336 VLCKEFNIRETSG
+336 LCKEFNIRETAG

-354 FDDINN
+354 FDDLNN
-360 ETLFDVAELRPRY
+360 ETLFDVRELKPRY

-391 IFMLPECSDIYVI
+391 IFMLPGCSDIYVI
-404 PMFWIPAD
+404 PMFWIPENS
-412 LVERHI
+412 VERHI
-418 NEDKV
+418 RTDKI
-423 RYDIWIDKGW
+423 RYDIWIEKGW
-433 VRTCPGNRINPDA
+433 VRTCPGNKINPD
-446 VREWFLEVQS
+446 VVWEWFVEIQE
-456 EYDIYLNL
+456 EYDIYLNI

-469 WSAELWVN
+469 WSAEMWAN
-477 EMKRSFGDST
+477 KMKQTFGEKT
-487 MRPVIQGKKTLS
+487 MHPVIQGKKTLS
-499 NPMKMLAKDLQAHK
+499 NPMKMLAKDFEAHR
-513 IIYNNNGVLK
+513 IIYNNNGLLK
-523 WCMANT
+523 WCIANT
-529 CVDEDRN
+529 SVDEDKN

-543 SRKPTQR
+543 NRRPTQR

-565 DNLNDYLSVI
+565 DNLDDYLSVI